1 MLFDLFLMFLDKEV
15 GKIFTQ
21 ISVTKGEAYIKLDEQ
36 DFYEKKMI
44 NKRKKWI
51 LEGLDP
57 DEEEQKYLKR
67 IKKSKRIKKKDKN
80 ERKFDKKENN
90 EDNKSETE
98 DPKEKIIN
106 NESDAKEAN

>member
-1 MLFDLFLMFLDKEV
+1 M

-21 ISVTKGEAYIKLDEQ
+21 ISVTKSEAYIQLDEK

-57 DEEEQKYLKR
+57 DEEEEKLLNKR
-67 IKKSKRIKKKDKN
+67 KKLKKSKKKKKQKVEEDKDN
-80 ERKFDKKENN
+80 KT
-90 EDNKSETE
+90 EDNNVNVDTSEE
-98 DPKEKIIN
+98 NK
-106 NESDAKEAN
+106 

>member
-1 MLFDLFLMFLDKEV
+1 MLCWSFLDSEV

-44 NKRKKWI
+44 NKRKKWM

-57 DEEEQKYLKR
+57 DEEEEKYLKK
-67 IKKSKRIKKKDKN
+67 IKKNKKSKKIKKEKG
-80 ERKFDKKENN
+80 KE
-90 EDNKSETE
+90 EKEENKQS
-98 DPKEKIIN
+98 
-106 NESDAKEAN
+106 S